1 MVEAMGE
8 TSVSTHDPYA
18 LPDGLP
24 VPIDDGACAH
34 LEGTTMPDATL
45 TSTDGS
51 VVDLRVRGTAVFYVY
66 PHTGRP
72 GEDPPPGWNE
82 IPGARGCTPQSCAFR
97 DHHTELRTLGADV
110 YGLSAQSIDE
120 QREFAERESLPY
132 PLLNDSAFALE
143 RLLGLPTFTVGD
155 HRFYRR
161 VTFVVQESTIAKVF
175 YPVFPPDRNAEEV
188 VTWLRHRM
196 TGR

>member
-1 MVEAMGE
+1 LVETVGE
-8 TSVSTHDPYA
+8 TRVSHDPYK

-24 VPIDDGACAH
+24 VPTDDGACAH
-34 LEGTTMPDATL
+34 LDGMTMPDVAL
-45 TSTDGS
+45 PAPDGS
-51 VVDLRVRGTAVFYVY
+51 LVGLRVPGTAVFYVY

-97 DHHTELRTLGADV
+97 DHHAELRELGAAL

-120 QREFAERESLPY
+120 QREFADREHLPY
-132 PLLNDSAFALE
+132 PLLNDSEFALE
-143 RLLGLPTFTVGD
+143 RMLRLPTFSAGD
-155 HRFYRR
+155 HCFYRR
-161 VTFVVQESTIAKVF
+161 VTLITEDAVIAKVF
-175 YPVFPPDRNAEEV
+175 YPVFPPDENAEEV

-196 TGR
+196 TAR